1 VTTDEEPVP
10 PAPVAVAEYD
20 VVAVGESLTLPA
32 RWEFVVTVRDDDPAV
47 AVIVTEVA
55 FALCQ
60 LRVMLCPELIAM
72 GVAARLMVG
81 LAGGGGAGVPLAHP
95 HKLPRAMA
103 MIPGRMLRKSILLI
117 LVVYGSTALLRRDTQ
132 MLFFRESVAGES
144 RAGIG
149 GGLCKG
155 QTKRVLIYAG

>member
-1 VTTDEEPVP
+1 VTTDEEPLP

-32 RWEFVVTVRDDDPAV
+32 GLELVFTVRDDDPAV

-60 LRVMLCPELIAM
+60 FSVVLCPELIDM
-72 GVAARLMVG
+72 GLAARVMVG
-81 LAGGGGAGVPLAHP
+81 SAGGGAAVPFAHP

-103 MIPGRMLRKSILLI
+103 MTPDRMLRKIVLLI
-117 LVVYGSTALLRRDTQ
+117 LRVCGSTAFLKRDTSDA
-132 MLFFRESVAGES
+132 FFGKKRCRAVAPE
-144 RAGIG
+144 
-149 GGLCKG
+149 
-155 QTKRVLIYAG
+155 